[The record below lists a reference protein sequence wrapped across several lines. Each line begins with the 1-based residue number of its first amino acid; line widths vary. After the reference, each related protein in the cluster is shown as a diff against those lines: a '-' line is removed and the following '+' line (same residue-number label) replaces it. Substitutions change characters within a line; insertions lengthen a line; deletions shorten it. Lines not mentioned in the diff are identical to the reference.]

1 MTDTV
6 RITPLGGLGEIG
18 KNLTAVEYRGKIV
31 VVDCGIAFPR
41 DEMLGIDL
49 ILPDTRWLMERED
62 DVLAFVLTHGHE
74 DHIGALPF
82 VLRRLTRPVYGSRFT
97 LALVKSK
104 LDEHGLIRSVETNE
118 VSEHSRL
125 ALGPFDLSFVAVS
138 HSVPD
143 ALAVVLGTD
152 LGAVVVTGDYKF
164 DHTPIDGRITDVNAF
179 ARLGEQG
186 VLALLGDSTNATSPG
201 STASESTVGQAFHQ
215 IFAEADGRV
224 ILACFASHIHRVQQ
238 AIQIAHLHGRRF
250 AVSGRSMQKNVNIA
264 RNLGILEVPEGAM
277 IRLAEIDDYRPE
289 EILILTTGSQ
299 GEPLSA
305 LTRMAFDDH
314 PQVGLNE
321 GDTVVISATPIPG
334 NELSVMNTV
343 NRLLKSGATVIH
355 GRESGVHVSGHAS
368 QEDLRMM
375 LNLVRPQ
382 YFVPVHGEYRHQH
395 IHRRLARDAG
405 IPEEDIFILEN
416 GDVLEIDADNA
427 ELVDKVPTGM
437 VFVDGFEI
445 GDEEGLVLRD
455 RQQLAADGV
464 TIEPADRIL
473 SIRTPGIREVGVS
486 LGVEDQV
493 VRSVER
499 FTLILVDNDRGLGI
513 GCDAHE
519 AVNVVPFIR
528 HPESSIRMEGQ
539 AGGNSTG
546 VVKLANFTV
555 GGSTQNRMAFPID
568 EREVAMPIES
578 WTFER
583 GESRSEH
590 GHIADS
596 CHG

>member
-1 MTDTV
+1 LTDTV

-455 RQQLAADGV
+455 RQQLAADGILIAVLTVDAQTGDSVAPPELVARGFLHDDERLRDVLAECGAALEDLMGELGAEHV
-464 TIEPADRIL
+464 TGQKL
-473 SIRTPGIREVGVS
+473 IREDVNQCLSELVF
-486 LGVEDQV
+486 
-493 VRSVER
+493 RR
-499 FTLILVDNDRGLGI
+499 TRRRPLILP
-513 GCDAHE
+513 
-519 AVNVVPFIR
+519 VV
-528 HPESSIRMEGQ
+528 
-539 AGGNSTG
+539 
-546 VVKLANFTV
+546 V
-555 GGSTQNRMAFPID
+555 
-568 EREVAMPIES
+568 EV
-578 WTFER
+578 
-583 GESRSEH
+583 
-590 GHIADS
+590 
-596 CHG
+596 

>member
-82 VLRRLTRPVYGSRFT
+82 ALRRLTRPVYGSRFT

-224 ILACFASHIHRVQQ
+224 ILARFASHIHRVQQ

-455 RQQLAADGV
+455 RQQLAADGILIAVLTVDAQTGDSVAPPELVARGFLHDDERLRDVLAECGAALEDLMGELGAEHV
-464 TIEPADRIL
+464 TGQKL
-473 SIRTPGIREVGVS
+473 IREDVNQCLSELVF
-486 LGVEDQV
+486 
-493 VRSVER
+493 RR
-499 FTLILVDNDRGLGI
+499 TRRRPLILP
-513 GCDAHE
+513 
-519 AVNVVPFIR
+519 VV
-528 HPESSIRMEGQ
+528 
-539 AGGNSTG
+539 
-546 VVKLANFTV
+546 V
-555 GGSTQNRMAFPID
+555 
-568 EREVAMPIES
+568 EV
-578 WTFER
+578 
-583 GESRSEH
+583 
-590 GHIADS
+590 
-596 CHG
+596 

>member
-152 LGAVVVTGDYKF
+152 LGTVVVTGDYKF

-455 RQQLAADGV
+455 RQQLAADGILIAVLTVDAQTGDSVAPPELVARGFLHDDERLRDVLAECGAALEDLMGELGAEHV
-464 TIEPADRIL
+464 TGQKL
-473 SIRTPGIREVGVS
+473 IREDVNQCLSELVF
-486 LGVEDQV
+486 
-493 VRSVER
+493 RR
-499 FTLILVDNDRGLGI
+499 TRRRPLILP
-513 GCDAHE
+513 
-519 AVNVVPFIR
+519 VV
-528 HPESSIRMEGQ
+528 
-539 AGGNSTG
+539 
-546 VVKLANFTV
+546 V
-555 GGSTQNRMAFPID
+555 
-568 EREVAMPIES
+568 EV
-578 WTFER
+578 
-583 GESRSEH
+583 
-590 GHIADS
+590 
-596 CHG
+596 

>member
-455 RQQLAADGV
+455 RQQLAADGILIAVLTVDAQTGDSVAPPELVARGFLHDDERLRDVLAECGAALQDLMGELGAEHV
-464 TIEPADRIL
+464 TGQKL
-473 SIRTPGIREVGVS
+473 IREDVNQCLSELVF
-486 LGVEDQV
+486 
-493 VRSVER
+493 RR
-499 FTLILVDNDRGLGI
+499 TRRRPLILP
-513 GCDAHE
+513 
-519 AVNVVPFIR
+519 VV
-528 HPESSIRMEGQ
+528 
-539 AGGNSTG
+539 
-546 VVKLANFTV
+546 V
-555 GGSTQNRMAFPID
+555 
-568 EREVAMPIES
+568 EV
-578 WTFER
+578 
-583 GESRSEH
+583 
-590 GHIADS
+590 
-596 CHG
+596 

>member
-1 MTDTV
+1 
-6 RITPLGGLGEIG
+6 
-18 KNLTAVEYRGKIV
+18 
-31 VVDCGIAFPR
+31 
-41 DEMLGIDL
+41 
-49 ILPDTRWLMERED
+49 
-62 DVLAFVLTHGHE
+62 
-74 DHIGALPF
+74 
-82 VLRRLTRPVYGSRFT
+82 VYGSRFT

-455 RQQLAADGV
+455 RQQLAADGILIAVLTVDAQTGDSVAPPELVARGFLHDDERLRDVLAECGAALEDLMGELGAEHV
-464 TIEPADRIL
+464 TGQKL
-473 SIRTPGIREVGVS
+473 IREDVNQCLSELVF
-486 LGVEDQV
+486 
-493 VRSVER
+493 RR
-499 FTLILVDNDRGLGI
+499 TRRRPLILP
-513 GCDAHE
+513 
-519 AVNVVPFIR
+519 VV
-528 HPESSIRMEGQ
+528 
-539 AGGNSTG
+539 
-546 VVKLANFTV
+546 V
-555 GGSTQNRMAFPID
+555 
-568 EREVAMPIES
+568 EV
-578 WTFER
+578 
-583 GESRSEH
+583 
-590 GHIADS
+590 
-596 CHG
+596 